1 MMVEDPS
8 FATADENRNADNE
21 EDDDHNDDDD
31 TTGIELQGL
40 LGSSSVSSSSPL
52 SPHTHELRAGALT
65 ATTARIR
72 ERRRTTR
79 RRTRC
84 GSMMFVLCF
93 VVGSTYLY
101 QQQQHRSKPL
111 EEHAAT
117 ITKKGGGT
125 SGSIGDDE
133 DNTDYTTT
141 TTNKKNNSKN
151 MNTNSNG
158 NMNMNNKN
166 KKKNM
171 NNNDN
176 KNMNSNGNGTGN
188 KNNNYKSVSSQQQP
202 NERPPQCTR
211 AQLQKGQWIKTNET
225 VPINEQE
232 TCKNKDYLTG
242 GYSTNYEWEPQDDYN
257 RTCEFGK
264 WDANAFCSLVTGA
277 TIMIVGDSL
286 SFEHYINMMS
296 SLGRHGSPLLQRRS
310 YQKKMTLVQDV
321 CNSSNDRQTTTQ
333 TQPAVATYV
342 TYRRDD
348 NLKNLASI
356 LEEKFPIIL
365 ILNRGAHYTQDDKL
379 LSDLQDT
386 FLHVQNWQTKCKQ
399 QYGIK
404 CHFFWR
410 TTVPGH
416 PGCQTFTEPVNN
428 ITQMEELVRTK
439 SIVGGGQYTQVTQ
452 YHWAQFQG
460 QNVLVLNE
468 LQKWSSRIDY
478 QVIDAY
484 SVNILRPDQHRA
496 PGTDCLHGCDSGK
509 IQVYNRLM
517 LHYLSGSRTLKD
529 IQILQ
534 DFQHPWNRTTNIQPN
549 GTDIINAMAPPL

>member
-1 MMVEDPS
+1 MVIKKRTQTKS
-8 FATADENRNADNE
+8 QSIISGCNFYWAW
-21 EDDDHNDDDD
+21 
-31 TTGIELQGL
+31 TT
-40 LGSSSVSSSSPL
+40 
-52 SPHTHELRAGALT
+52 T
-65 ATTARIR
+65 
-72 ERRRTTR
+72 
-79 RRTRC
+79 
-84 GSMMFVLCF
+84 F
-93 VVGSTYLY
+93 VVF
-101 QQQQHRSKPL
+101 
-111 EEHAAT
+111 
-117 ITKKGGGT
+117 
-125 SGSIGDDE
+125 IGIVSLVI
-133 DNTDYTTT
+133 
-141 TTNKKNNSKN
+141 NSYN
-151 MNTNSNG
+151 IHHT
-158 NMNMNNKN
+158 
-166 KKKNM
+166 
-171 NNNDN
+171 NNNN
-176 KNMNSNGNGTGN
+176 NNN
-188 KNNNYKSVSSQQQP
+188 KNNNNKNNSNRDNPTTSPSLPPTKSPTNPPTTSPPISSP
-202 NERPPQCTR
+202 TTPPTSPPTPAPTPPPTPPQCTR

-264 WDANAFCSLVTGA
+264 WDANAFCSLVKGA
-277 TIMIVGDSL
+277 TIMFVGDSL

-296 SLGRHGSPLLQRRS
+296 SLGRHGAPLLQRRS

-321 CNSSNDRQTTTQ
+321 CSSSSNDRQTTTH
-333 TQPAVATYV
+333 TQPAAAAYV

-386 FLHVQNWQTKCKQ
+386 FLHVQKWQTKCKQ
-399 QYGIK
+399 QYEIK

-439 SIVGGGQYTQVTQ
+439 SIVGGGRYTQVTQ

-460 QNVLVLNE
+460 QNILVLNE

-549 GTDIINAMAPPL
+549 GTDIIDAMAPPL

>member
-1 MMVEDPS
+1 MQQDRKQRKRERQKKVG
-8 FATADENRNADNE
+8 ATA
-21 EDDDHNDDDD
+21 
-31 TTGIELQGL
+31 TI
-40 LGSSSVSSSSPL
+40 PL
-52 SPHTHELRAGALT
+52 FMQSL
-65 ATTARIR
+65 ATRYYTVTMVIKK
-72 ERRRTTR
+72 RTQTKSQSIISGCNFYWAW
-79 RRTRC
+79 TIT
-84 GSMMFVLCF
+84 F
-93 VVGSTYLY
+93 VVF
-101 QQQQHRSKPL
+101 
-111 EEHAAT
+111 
-117 ITKKGGGT
+117 
-125 SGSIGDDE
+125 IGIVSLII
-133 DNTDYTTT
+133 
-141 TTNKKNNSKN
+141 NSYN
-151 MNTNSNG
+151 IRY
-158 NMNMNNKN
+158 
-166 KKKNM
+166 
-171 NNNDN
+171 NNNN
-176 KNMNSNGNGTGN
+176 NNN
-188 KNNNYKSVSSQQQP
+188 KNNNLNYKEKSVSSQQQP

-264 WDANAFCSLVTGA
+264 WDANAFCSLVKGA

-286 SFEHYINMMS
+286 SFEHYTNMMS
-296 SLGRHGSPLLQRRS
+296 SLGRHVSPLLQRRS
-310 YQKKMTLVQDV
+310 FQKKMTLVQDV
-321 CNSSNDRQTTTQ
+321 CSSSNDRQITTTTTQ
-333 TQPAVATYV
+333 TQPAAAAYV

-348 NLKNLASI
+348 HLKNLASI

-365 ILNRGAHYTQDDKL
+365 ILNRGAHYSQDDKL

-439 SIVGGGQYTQVTQ
+439 SIVAGGQVTQ

-460 QNVLVLNE
+460 QNILVLNE

-496 PGTDCLHGCDSGK
+496 PGEDCLHGCDSGK

-549 GTDIINAMAPPL
+549 GTDIIKAMAPPL